1 MLVFSYGLNVCTTCS
16 KPIMTLCVFC
26 GKDLLVQACSC
37 TPCLLQCSALCIIAM
52 CHVSVLTDLQQSTC
66 SLGTA
71 DHTQA
76 GERCEVD
83 LFLAG
88 FACGVC

>member
-1 MLVFSYGLNVCTTCS
+1 
-16 KPIMTLCVFC
+16 MTLWFFC
-26 GKDLLVQACSC
+26 GKDLLVQAWSC

-66 SLGTA
+66 SLDTA

-76 GERCEVD
+76 GERREVE